1 VSPTAYSLVFALA
14 VAIAYR
20 MASDK
25 DKPVWSVL
33 LGFGVISSVLNV
45 ALWDRI
51 DHPLEHLG
59 FATIEAAT
67 IFVMLNR
74 APTRLGIFMSICL
87 FWAFF
92 VNFGLYLDLTQ
103 GTNLFYDRYESL
115 LAAIAIG
122 QLIPFAHGI
131 LGKAGANIR
140 QFMANRRIRSQRALS
155 GMAYSGV
162 DLQSREIE
170 EHYR

>member
-1 VSPTAYSLVFALA
+1 
-14 VAIAYR
+14 
-20 MASDK
+20 
-25 DKPVWSVL
+25 
-33 LGFGVISSVLNV
+33 
-45 ALWDRI
+45 
-51 DHPLEHLG
+51 
-59 FATIEAAT
+59 
-67 IFVMLNR
+67 
-74 APTRLGIFMSICL
+74 MSICL

-131 LGKAGANIR
+131 LGKAGSVLRGFMANIR
-140 QFMANRRIRSQRALS
+140 FLGQRNLS
-155 GMAYSGV
+155 GLAYSGV